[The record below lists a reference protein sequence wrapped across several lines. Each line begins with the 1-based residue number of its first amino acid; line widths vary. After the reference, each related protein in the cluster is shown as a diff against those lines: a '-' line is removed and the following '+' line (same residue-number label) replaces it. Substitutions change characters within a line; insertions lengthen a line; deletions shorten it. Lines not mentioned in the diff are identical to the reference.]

1 MSFLLDTRVWENLGT
16 YNTED
21 KEIVGVRVA
30 VPKPEKLAV
39 ELSTN
44 ITWGWLVGGPRSEIK
59 PRIPVI
65 WSVTLSQDAGL
76 ID

>member
-1 MSFLLDTRVWENLGT
+1 MQQEGKNIATELKVLMSFLIDTKVWGNLGT

-39 ELSTN
+39 EPSTN
-44 ITWGWLVGGPRSEIK
+44 ITWG
-59 PRIPVI
+59 
-65 WSVTLSQDAGL
+65 
-76 ID
+76 

>member
-1 MSFLLDTRVWENLGT
+1 MSFLLDTRVWGNLGT

-30 VPKPEKLAV
+30 VPKPEKPAV

-44 ITWGWLVGGPRSEIK
+44 ITW
-59 PRIPVI
+59 
-65 WSVTLSQDAGL
+65 D
-76 ID
+76 D

>member
-1 MSFLLDTRVWENLGT
+1 MSFLLDTRVWGNLGT

-21 KEIVGVRVA
+21 REIVGVRVA

-44 ITWGWLVGGPRSEIK
+44 ITWG
-59 PRIPVI
+59 
-65 WSVTLSQDAGL
+65 
-76 ID
+76 

>member
-1 MSFLLDTRVWENLGT
+1 MQQEGKNIAIELKVLMSFLLDTRVWGNLGT

-30 VPKPEKLAV
+30 VPKPEKLAI

-44 ITWGWLVGGPRSEIK
+44 ITWG
-59 PRIPVI
+59 
-65 WSVTLSQDAGL
+65 
-76 ID
+76 

>member
-1 MSFLLDTRVWENLGT
+1 MQQEGKNIAIELKVLMSFLLDTRVWGNLGT

-30 VPKPEKLAV
+30 VPKPEKPAV

-44 ITWGWLVGGPRSEIK
+44 ITWG
-59 PRIPVI
+59 
-65 WSVTLSQDAGL
+65 
-76 ID
+76 